1 MMRFTLLIFC
11 LTIYCS
17 PLLAGEPED
26 MVRISSGTFWMGS
39 DTGNKM
45 MPRGG
50 RNNESPIHEVTVDG
64 FWMDIYP
71 VTNMHYTKF
80 VKETGYVTYS
90 EVPPDPKDWPGAKP
104 EMLYAGSIV
113 FKQPKSK
120 VDMRNYF
127 NWWELKKGA
136 DWRHPTGPES
146 DLMGREKHPVVHV
159 TFKDVKSYCQ
169 WAGKEMPAEAHF
181 EYAARGGLDKKKY
194 AWGEQPKHFTELL
207 ANVWQGKFPYTNE
220 NKDGFLETSPVG
232 NFPANGYGLY
242 DMSGNV
248 WEWVSDWYHPNYYKV
263 SPKKNPTG
271 VTQKH
276 SFDPN
281 EPGVPKRIVK
291 GGSFLCSENYCTG
304 YRPSA
309 RMATDPRSS
318 SNHNGFRCVNN

>member
-71 VTNMHYTKF
+71 VTNAHYTKF

-159 TFKDVKSYCQ
+159 TFKDAKSYCQ
-169 WAGKEMPAEAHF
+169 WAGKEMPTEAQF
-181 EYAARGGLDKKKY
+181 EYAARGGFDKKKY
-194 AWGEQPKHFTELL
+194 AWGDQPKHFTELL

-271 VTQKH
+271 VTRKH

-318 SNHNGFRCVNN
+318 SNHNGFRCVKN